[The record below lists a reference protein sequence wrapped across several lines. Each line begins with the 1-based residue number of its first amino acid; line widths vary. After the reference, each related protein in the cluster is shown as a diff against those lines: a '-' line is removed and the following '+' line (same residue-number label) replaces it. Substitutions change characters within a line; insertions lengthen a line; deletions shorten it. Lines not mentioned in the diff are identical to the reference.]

1 MLGDEVTGQALILNL
16 NLSVIISH
24 STNKVSWYP
33 YLCCQYFIFFFN
45 FLKLITLAQ
54 NYNLTSVFRIC
65 QLYYSLLWS

>member
-33 YLCCQYFIFFFN
+33 YLCCQYFISTENN
-45 FLKLITLAQ
+45 FMSFYTYSHTKLNIIRV
-54 NYNLTSVFRIC
+54 NM
-65 QLYYSLLWS
+65 